1 MRGEKKKGIS
11 ICICLVLVQI
21 LMNSHPYKNPH
32 CQSWQAQ
39 WNCLMVPLLP
49 VLSQS
54 GEVPC
59 PPMSQTD
66 GQMWEQ
72 SCALGQATSSSS
84 AGTRQD
90 LDGEELPV

>member
-1 MRGEKKKGIS
+1 
-11 ICICLVLVQI
+11 
-21 LMNSHPYKNPH
+21 
-32 CQSWQAQ
+32 
-39 WNCLMVPLLP
+39 MVPLLP

-59 PPMSQTD
+59 PPVSQID

>member
-1 MRGEKKKGIS
+1 
-11 ICICLVLVQI
+11 
-21 LMNSHPYKNPH
+21 
-32 CQSWQAQ
+32 
-39 WNCLMVPLLP
+39 MVPLLP

-54 GEVPC
+54 GEVLC
-59 PPMSQTD
+59 PPVSHID

-72 SCALGQATSSSS
+72 SCALGQAISSSS